1 MVGRDLVVGATVGA
15 AMTVVSYLSYF
26 MPGLLQWPAGEVHAP
41 GLELL
46 AGARYLGATLFIRL
60 SAAIENAM
68 LGVLGLA
75 LLRVLLTRLSPR
87 LGRTGVVFAVA
98 TGLFT
103 PLAANGQFAS
113 GVLALD
119 LLFGALLVALVLGAL
134 LHYGLFAGIVT
145 FFTHFLTWNALATLD
160 PSRQYFPIATAALA
174 LVAGLAVLAFVLA
187 RGQQP
192 VFGRVIID

>member
-1 MVGRDLVVGATVGA
+1 
-15 AMTVVSYLSYF
+15 
-26 MPGLLQWPAGEVHAP
+26 MPGLLQWPAAEPHAP

-46 AGARYLGATLFIRL
+46 DGVRYLGATVFFRL

-75 LLRVLLTRLSPR
+75 LLRVLLTRVSPV
-87 LGRTGVVFAVA
+87 LGRTGVVFAIA
-98 TGLFT
+98 TALFT
-103 PLAANGQFAS
+103 PLAANGQFNS

-145 FFTHFLTWNALATLD
+145 FFTHFFTWNALATFD
-160 PSRQYFPIATAALA
+160 PSRQYFPIATAAFA
-174 LVAGLAVLAFVLA
+174 LVATLAVVGFVLA
-187 RGQQP
+187 RAQQP